1 MSLNIFKSFK
11 FLISKINV
19 FLRYK
24 KKKIW
29 FALKWVFSGNEISN
43 FTYEIKNYKE
53 ILDIVKVI
61 TNINHN
67 ELEKIL
73 KEIDPKNKE
82 FRDFFSK
89 YYFEDFSNKI
99 FFGRRIVWYLLVRT
113 LKPEIVIESGVA
125 RGLGSGLLIYALYKN
140 KLDFGTENQFIGID
154 LLKIKN
160 SYFNFKNQKF
170 LNYNF
175 YYKDTLLFLKEFNE
189 KKKIIYISDAEHNY
203 DFEKR
208 EYELIINKMS
218 NGSIIISDNNS
229 GSLSD
234 FSKKNNKNI
243 LYFKEDPINTW
254 YSGATTSIS
263 YFY

>member
-1 MSLNIFKSFK
+1 MK
-11 FLISKINV
+11 
-19 FLRYK
+19 
-24 KKKIW
+24 
-29 FALKWVFSGNEISN
+29 
-43 FTYEIKNYKE
+43 
-53 ILDIVKVI
+53 
-61 TNINHN
+61 
-67 ELEKIL
+67 
-73 KEIDPKNKE
+73 
-82 FRDFFSK
+82 
-89 YYFEDFSNKI
+89 
-99 FFGRRIVWYLLVRT
+99 
-113 LKPEIVIESGVA
+113 
-125 RGLGSGLLIYALYKN
+125 
-140 KLDFGTENQFIGID
+140 
-154 LLKIKN
+154 
-160 SYFNFKNQKF
+160 
-170 LNYNF
+170 
-175 YYKDTLLFLKEFNE
+175 